1 MYKFL
6 AKNGQTIAFGIGVL
20 VTALFLIS
28 IFSGLET
35 FSMQSDEEQ
44 FQTGIFDLGI
54 IAAIGLAILCFI
66 AAVVFGLMQMLG
78 NIKGSLKGLLGIAAL
93 LAVFFIAFS
102 MAAPSTGEL
111 ATVEE
116 TFKVTSG
123 QSKFISAAIFSATA
137 MALLAAASFVISEI
151 VGFFK

>member
-20 VTALFLIS
+20 VTVLFLIS

-35 FSMQSDEEQ
+35 FSTQSDEEQ

-54 IAAIGLAILCFI
+54 IAAIALAVICFA
-66 AAVVFGLMQMLG
+66 AAVVFGLVQMLS
-78 NIKGSLKGLLGIAAL
+78 NIKGSLKGILGIVAL

-111 ATVEE
+111 LAVESQFE
-116 TFKVTSG
+116 VTSG

-137 MALLAAASFVISEI
+137 MAILAAASFVISEV